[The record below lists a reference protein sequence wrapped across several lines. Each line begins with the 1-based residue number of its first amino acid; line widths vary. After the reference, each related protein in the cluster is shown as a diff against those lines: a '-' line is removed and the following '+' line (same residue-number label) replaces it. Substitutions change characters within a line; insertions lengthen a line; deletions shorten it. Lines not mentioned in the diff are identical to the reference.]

1 MPEETVMKDAANG
14 GRATLALGLAL
25 ASLVAMIVLA
35 AADAD
40 GPIWLL
46 QGTLAAG
53 GTIVGWSARGERL
66 AGRARVAVVLGVLLL
81 IAFAVGTALEA

>member
-1 MPEETVMKDAANG
+1 MPAETVINGAAG
-14 GRATLALGLAL
+14 EGRANLALGLAI

-46 QGTLAAG
+46 QGVLAVGAV
-53 GTIVGWSARGERL
+53 IVGWSARGERL
-66 AGRARVAVVLGVLLL
+66 AGRALIAVVLGALLL
-81 IAFAVGTALEA
+81 IAFAVGTAMEA

>member
-1 MPEETVMKDAANG
+1 MPDERVVKGVADG

-46 QGTLAAG
+46 QGALAAAA
-53 GTIVGWSARGERL
+53 TIVGWTARGERL
-66 AGRARVAVVLGVLLL
+66 AGRARIAVVLGVLLL